1 MMSYRFQVVGLPSR
15 IFTSGSISKEGMVRR
30 PEGRR
35 IERDGTDEIST
46 SPGAVTILAS
56 LISSALGRKR
66 ARHVAMS
73 SNHRPARPEGDDG
86 IRK

>member
-1 MMSYRFQVVGLPSR
+1 MSYRFQVVGLPSR
-15 IFTSGSISKEGMVRR
+15 ILTSGSIPKEGTVRR
-30 PEGRR
+30 PERRR
-35 IERDGTDEIST
+35 IERDGLMKIST
-46 SPGAVTILAS
+46 SPDAVTMPAS